1 MQHKLMN
8 IEWLFTFYKVQQ
20 KMFIHKVTHCAQAH
34 RHQCKDLRDLIIT
47 QRAADCMIYIYIP
60 VGVVKEILFQSII
73 NKTDD
78 NDQLEDE
85 GFSRDVSF
93 L

>member
-47 QRAADCMIYIYIP
+47 QRAADCMIYIYSS
-60 VGVVKEILFQSII
+60 GSYKRNTFSIY
-73 NKTDD
+73 NK
-78 NDQLEDE
+78 
-85 GFSRDVSF
+85 
-93 L
+93 